1 MARMTRRRIFAA
13 LAVLLAAFSL
23 RFACGHRDAEPSAK
37 DPRLVLGRVWLDHL
51 PSGARDDRELWVFL
65 GGGIGIHEKGSWF
78 RSTLEIFD
86 FERQGSSLAI
96 TFLHD
101 KSKARTKF
109 TVTSCDDKP
118 PFKLCLVLDD
128 PPRGP
133 KKLYSFAD
141 EDDMDRAAPWARDEV
156 KVAEAKA
163 RRAHAE

>member
-1 MARMTRRRIFAA
+1 MKRRS
-13 LAVLLAAFSL
+13 LLLAAGMLVAAASI
-23 RFACGHRDAEPSAK
+23 RFACGGHDAAPEAK
-37 DPRLVLGRVWLDHL
+37 NPRLVLGRPWLDHM

-65 GGGIGIHEKGSWF
+65 AGGIGIHEKGSWF
-78 RSTLEIFD
+78 RSTVDIFD
-86 FERQGSSLAI
+86 FERQGGSLSL

-101 KSKARTKF
+101 KSKARTRF
-109 TVTSCDDKP
+109 QIQSCDDEP

-141 EDDMDRAAPWARDEV
+141 DDDMDRAMPWARDEV

-163 RRAHAE
+163 RSARASE